1 MKLSDGRFKQAT
13 ISTYVNGQLVLDE
26 IIYCKKSDKFT
37 YAVVDT
43 TDQTIVKN
51 GFNTKLDAWKCL
63 VQYEEGE
70 I

>member
-1 MKLSDGRFKQAT
+1 MKQA
-13 ISTYVNGQLVLDE
+13 IIKTYVNGQPTPLDT
-26 IIYCKKSDKFT
+26 ISYWKNSDKFT

-43 TDQTIVKN
+43 TDKIVVKN

-63 VQYEEGE
+63 VQYEECE

>member
-1 MKLSDGRFKQAT
+1 MKQAT
-13 ISTYVNGQLVLDE
+13 IRTYVKGQPILDE
-26 IIYCKKSDKFT
+26 VIYCKKSDKFT

-43 TDQTIVKN
+43 TDQTVVKN
-51 GFNTKLDAWKCL
+51 GFNSKLDAWKYL